1 METVNRH
8 VPTQQDLESVAAGL
22 DTDWLVIAEHV
33 QVSFNCTTCFAG
45 SSTTYQ
51 SW

>member
-33 QVSFNCTTCFAG
+33 QVSLTALHVF
-45 SSTTYQ
+45 SR
-51 SW
+51 